1 MKLKPQISLA
11 IAALAML
18 LTGPASAS
26 ADAVTDWNEI
36 AVQTVVAAGTQ
47 RPGATGFID
56 VAVVQAAVYDAV
68 QAIDRRFKPYLV
80 EIPGA
85 SGSMSAAAAKAAHDV
100 LVNRFPSQSG
110 FLDMTYHQYLAN
122 HGLSESDPGVA
133 VGTTAAAGVN
143 AKRSCDGSFPNPAP
157 PDFLGG
163 NGIGVWR
170 PTPPGFLP
178 MLAPWLATTTPFT
191 LTRPSQFRSPIPPA
205 VTSQQYTD
213 EYNEVKE
220 KGALN
225 NSTRTPEE
233 TDMAQFF
240 AANYFVMLN
249 QTLRGIA
256 SRSVN
261 NIGDSARLFA
271 LAEMATA
278 DALITAWDTKKYYVY
293 WRPVTAIQEGNN
305 DGNPNTVGDTS
316 WLPLI
321 ISPNYPDVT
330 SGANNVSAATF
341 RSLEL
346 FFGTDVMTFKVTT
359 TNTGPTNMD
368 TRVYNRFSDVL
379 SDVVNA
385 RIWEGIHFRFADTE
399 ARTQGT
405 RVANWAFTNF
415 LRPIDEPNQ

>member
-1 MKLKPQISLA
+1 MKLKTQVSLA

-18 LTGPASAS
+18 LTGPASAR
-26 ADAVTDWNEI
+26 ADAVSDWNEI
-36 AVQTVVAAGTQ
+36 TVQTALNAGTL
-47 RPGATGFID
+47 RPGATPFID
-56 VAVVQAAVYDAV
+56 IAVVHAAVYDAV

-85 SGSMSAAAAKAAHDV
+85 SGSPAAAAAKAAHDV
-100 LVNRFPSQSG
+100 LVNRFQAQAGS
-110 FLDMTYHQYLAN
+110 LDMIYHQYLAN
-122 HGLSESDPGVA
+122 HGISETDPGVA
-133 VGTTAAAGVN
+133 VGTTAAAGVI

-163 NGIGVWR
+163 NGIGQWR

-178 MLAPWLATTTPFT
+178 MLAPWLGNVTPFT
-191 LTRPSQFRSPIPPA
+191 LTRPSQFRAPIPPA

-213 EYNEVKE
+213 DYNEVKAL
-220 KGALN
+220 GALN
-225 NSTRTPEE
+225 NSTRTPEQ
-233 TDMAQFF
+233 TDLAQFF
-240 AANYFVMLN
+240 AGNYIVVLN
-249 QTLRGIA
+249 QTVRNIA
-256 SRSVN
+256 ATQVN

-271 LAEMATA
+271 LTTMATA
-278 DALITAWDTKKYYVY
+278 DAIITSWDSKKLYVT

-305 DGNPNTVGDTS
+305 DGNPNTVGDPS

-330 SGANNVSAATF
+330 SGANNVSAATL

-359 TNTGPTNMD
+359 TNTGPTIQD
-368 TRVYNRFSDVL
+368 TRVYSRFSDVP

-405 RVANWAFTNF
+405 RVANWAFANF

>member
-18 LTGPASAS
+18 LTVPASAS

-36 AVQTVVAAGTQ
+36 TVQTVLNAGTQ

-56 VAVVQAAVYDAV
+56 IAVVQAAVYDAV

-100 LVNRFPSQSG
+100 LVNRFPAQAGS
-110 FLDMTYHQYLAN
+110 LDMTYHQYLAN
-122 HGLSESDPGVA
+122 HGLSETDPGVA

-163 NGIGVWR
+163 NGIGMWR

-178 MLAPWLATTTPFT
+178 MLAPWLATMTPFT
-191 LTRPSQFRSPIPPA
+191 LTSPSHFRAPIPPA

-213 EYNEVKE
+213 DYNEVKAL
-220 KGALN
+220 GALN
-225 NSTRTPEE
+225 NSTRTPEQ
-233 TDMAQFF
+233 TDLANFWN
-240 AANYFVMLN
+240 ANYIVLWN
-249 QTLRGIA
+249 QALRNIA
-256 SRSVN
+256 STQVN

-271 LAEMATA
+271 LAALSTA
-278 DALITAWDTKKYYVY
+278 DALITAWDSKKYYVY
-293 WRPVTAIQEGNN
+293 WRPITAIQEGNN
-305 DGNPNTVGDTS
+305 DGNPNTVGDPS
-316 WLPLI
+316 WLSLI
-321 ISPNYPDVT
+321 TNPPYPDYT
-330 SGANNVSAATF
+330 SGANNVSAATL
-341 RSLEL
+341 RSLEN

-359 TNTGPTNMD
+359 TNTGPTNVD
-368 TRVYNRFSDVL
+368 TRVYSRFSDAAT
-379 SDVVNA
+379 DVVNA
-385 RIWEGIHFRFADTE
+385 RIYEGIHFRFADTE

>member
-18 LTGPASAS
+18 LTVPASAS

-36 AVQTVVAAGTQ
+36 TVQTVLNAGTQ

-56 VAVVQAAVYDAV
+56 IAVVQAAVYDAV

-100 LVNRFPSQSG
+100 LVNRFPSQAGS
-110 FLDMTYHQYLAN
+110 LDMTYHQYLAN
-122 HGLSESDPGVA
+122 HGLSETDPGVA

-163 NGIGVWR
+163 NGIGMWR

-178 MLAPWLATTTPFT
+178 MLAPWLATMTPFT
-191 LTRPSQFRSPIPPA
+191 LTRPSHFRAPIPPA

-213 EYNEVKE
+213 DYNEVKE

-225 NSTRTPEE
+225 NSTRTPEQ
-233 TDMAQFF
+233 TDLANFWN
-240 AANYFVMLN
+240 ANYIVLWN
-249 QTLRGIA
+249 QALRNIA
-256 SRSVN
+256 STQVN

-271 LAEMATA
+271 LAALSTA
-278 DALITAWDTKKYYVY
+278 DALITAWDSKKYYVY
-293 WRPVTAIQEGNN
+293 WRPITAIQEGNN
-305 DGNPNTVGDTS
+305 DGNPNTVGDPT
-316 WLPLI
+316 WLSLI
-321 ISPNYPDVT
+321 TNPPYPDVT
-330 SGANNVSAATF
+330 SGANNVSAATL
-341 RSLEL
+341 RSLEN

-359 TNTGPTNMD
+359 TNTGPTNVD
-368 TRVYNRFSDVL
+368 TRVYSRFSDAAT
-379 SDVVNA
+379 DVVNA
-385 RIWEGIHFRFADTE
+385 RIYEGIHFRFADAE
-399 ARTQGT
+399 ARMQGT

>member
-18 LTGPASAS
+18 LTGPASAR
-26 ADAVTDWNEI
+26 ADAVSDWNAI
-36 AVQTVVAAGTQ
+36 TVQTVLTAGAQ
-47 RPGATGFID
+47 RPGATGFVDI
-56 VAVVQAAVYDAV
+56 ALVQGAVYDAV
-68 QAIDRRFKPYLV
+68 QAIDRRFKPFLV

-100 LVNRFPSQSG
+100 LVNRFPSQAGS
-110 FLDMTYHQYLAN
+110 LDTTYHDYLAN
-122 HGLSESDPGVA
+122 HGLSEGDPGVA
-133 VGTTAAAGVN
+133 VGTTAAAGVI

-157 PDFLGG
+157 PDFVGG
-163 NGIGVWR
+163 SGVGVWR
-170 PTPPGFLP
+170 PTPPGNLP
-178 MLAPWLATTTPFT
+178 MLAPWLATMTPFT
-191 LTRPSQFRSPIPPA
+191 LTRPSQFRAPIPPA

-213 EYNEVKE
+213 DYNEVKE

-225 NSTRTPEE
+225 NSTRTPDQ

-240 AANYFVMLN
+240 ASNYIVLWN
-249 QTLRGIA
+249 QAVRNIA
-256 SRSVN
+256 SRNVN

-271 LAEMATA
+271 LASLATA

-293 WRPVTAIQEGNN
+293 WRPITAIQEGNS
-305 DGNPNTVGDTS
+305 DGNPDTVGETG

-321 ISPNYPDVT
+321 TTPNYPDYT
-330 SGANNVSAATF
+330 SGANNVSAATL

-346 FFGTDVMTFKVTT
+346 FFGSDVMAFKVTT
-359 TNTGPTNMD
+359 TNPGPTNVD
-368 TRVYNRFSDVL
+368 TRAYNRFSDAAA
-379 SDVVNA
+379 DVVNA
-385 RIWEGIHFRFADTE
+385 RIYEGIHFRFADAE

-405 RVANWAFTNF
+405 RVANWTFTNF